1 MFWKRKNNDI
11 GSDIFFQNSND
22 LLIIVNNTGRIMRIN
37 QTCKRIFGYEPEELV
52 GTNVMDLVHPDD
64 MERANRQI
72 TNLNENAGKTL
83 TFKNKATHKDG
94 STRWLQWSTCV
105 KKGIMYATGTDVT
118 RQEEKLRNLENFRR
132 QYVSGKESNI
142 GLWEL
147 DVETREFYGDEHV
160 YEILGAPFKIKQRL
174 RDLSYVLTP
183 DSKLLIEKH
192 IEMVLQSKLFEDFD
206 CDIVRPNDK
215 QIRNISVSGNFI
227 FDENFN
233 VKSFFGT
240 IQDIT
245 EQKEIVNSFTNLAN
259 QQRTILDALEVVV
272 ILTIDGNIQWMNKSE
287 FIGYSTEDINKFG
300 FSQMFKSSTDYKFII
315 DEGYKQMRKGLKFVY
330 EFEARH
336 KNGSIAWLHITGKI
350 QKNKS
355 VIWTLFD
362 ISELKHSQYVNNLLV
377 EAINQ
382 SSSEFIIYDK
392 QLVAIYANNQSLKAH
407 NCKVSDIIGKTF
419 DNLEPSSDQ
428 KQFIL
433 DDLHK
438 NNCVNSEYKINRG
451 NTVRWYSLKITP
463 ILNRG
468 KETIGYV
475 SVKNEIS
482 ARKNMEI
489 ELKNALNKA
498 EQSDKIKEGLLQ
510 NLSHEVRTPL
520 NAISGFS
527 EIISTSDD
535 LSMDNIKSYTNL
547 ILQSS
552 HQLLGIITDMLV
564 MSDIQQGTSV
574 VSVTEIN
581 PNDLME
587 HLYNTFLSQAED
599 KNIEL
604 IYCIPQNTSTNIFT
618 DETKLVQIL
627 SNLLTNA
634 LKFTP
639 KGKISFGYTINDKK
653 IEFFVID
660 TGIGISKEN
669 QKLIFD
675 RFYQVDKNKANNFGT
690 GLGLAISKSFAK
702 MLNGQLSVESEVG
715 KGTTFYLSLP
725 LNK

>member
-1 MFWKRKNNDI
+1 MGKLNVDTAFQL
-11 GSDIFFQNSND
+11 FFQNSND
-22 LLIIVNNTGRIMRIN
+22 LLLIVDSNGIILNIN
-37 QTCKRIFGYEPEELV
+37 QCCRKIFGYEPEELI
-52 GTNVMDLVHPDD
+52 GKHFMYLVHADD
-64 MERANRQI
+64 TERATDQAD
-72 TNLNENAGKTL
+72 LLFKSEGQTL
-83 TFKNKATHKDG
+83 AFKNKATHKDG
-94 STRWLQWSTCV
+94 STKWLQWSTCV

-147 DVETREFYGDEHV
+147 DIETRDFYGDEHV
-160 YEILGAPFKIKQRL
+160 YDILGAPFKIKQRL

-192 IEMVLQSKLFEDFD
+192 IEKVLQSKLFEDFD
-206 CDIVRPNDK
+206 CDIVRPND
-215 QIRNISVSGNFI
+215 QQVRNISVSGNFI

-245 EQKEIVNSFTNLAN
+245 EQKEIVNSFTNLAH

-272 ILTIDGNIQWMNKSE
+272 ILTVDSNIQWMNKNE
-287 FIGYSTEDINKFG
+287 FIGYSTDDIKKFG
-300 FSQMFKSSTDYKFII
+300 FSHIFKAPSDYKYIM

-330 EFEARH
+330 EFEA
-336 KNGSIAWLHITGKI
+336 KNSNGNSAWLHITGKI
-350 QKNKS
+350 QKDKS
-355 VIWTLFD
+355 VIWTLYD
-362 ISELKHSQYVNNLLV
+362 ISELKHSQYVNNMLV

-382 SSSEFIIYDK
+382 SSREYIIYNK
-392 QLVAIYANNQSLKAH
+392 QLVAIYANNLALKTH
-407 NCKVSDIIGKTF
+407 NCKASDIIGKTF
-419 DNLEPSSDQ
+419 NVLEPNSDQ
-428 KQFIL
+428 KKIIL
-433 DDLHK
+433 DDLQK
-438 NNCVNSEYKINRG
+438 NNFVNSEYKISRG
-451 NTVRWYSLKITP
+451 NTVRWYSLKVTP
-463 ILNRG
+463 ILN
-468 KETIGYV
+468 KEKEIIGYV
-475 SVKNEIS
+475 SVKHEIS
-482 ARKNMEI
+482 TRKNMEI
-489 ELKNALNKA
+489 ELKNALSKA

-535 LSMDNIKSYTNL
+535 LSIDNIKSYTNL
-547 ILQSS
+547 IFQSS

-574 VSVTEIN
+574 VSIAEIN

-599 KNIEL
+599 KNLEL
-604 IYCIPQNTSTNIFT
+604 IYCIPQNTSTNLFT
-618 DETKLVQIL
+618 DETKLVQII

-634 LKFTP
+634 LKFTQ
-639 KGKISFGYTINDKK
+639 KGKISFGYTINDNQ
-653 IEFFVID
+653 IEFFVSD
-660 TGIGISKEN
+660 TGIGISQEN
-669 QKLIFD
+669 QKMIFD
-675 RFYQVDKNKANNFGT
+675 RFYQVDKNKGNNFGT

-702 MLNGQLSVESEVG
+702 MLNGKLSVESEIG

-725 LNK
+725 LVNK